1 MKKYVL
7 ITLLLLISLI
17 RANSQQ
23 ISFEFQSGVG
33 AYSMKGLKNINIE
46 IPKSLP
52 FETKLVSDFPAY
64 FYYRPSMIVRFDN
77 FAVGLVYSFQSTGSR
92 ISAKD
97 YSGEYRFDM
106 LVKAHTPGIYCE
118 YKVSA
123 EDRFDFNLY
132 AIIGPSF
139 TRLETK
145 ERLFVADTLLL
156 NESFKFKAQN
166 YFIEP
171 GLNIHYP
178 VNSFSIGMNIGYLIQ
193 FGDQA
198 YYSGEDK
205 NNILFDPKSNASIK
219 PDWNGIRVG
228 LSVVYNFSN

>member
-1 MKKYVL
+1 MKKNVL
-7 ITLLLLISLI
+7 ITLLVLISLT
-17 RANSQQ
+17 RANSQE
-23 ISFEFQSGVG
+23 ISFAFQSGVG
-33 AYSMKGLKNINIE
+33 AYSMKGLKNINNE
-46 IPKSLP
+46 IPKGLP

-64 FYYRPSMIVRFDN
+64 LYYRPSLIVRFDN

-106 LVKAHTPGIYCE
+106 LVRSHTPGIYCE
-118 YKVSA
+118 YKLSG
-123 EDRFDFNLY
+123 EDSFDFNLY

-139 TRLETK
+139 SRLETK
-145 ERLFVADTLLL
+145 ERFFVADTLLS
-156 NESFKFKAQN
+156 NENYKFKAQN

-171 GLNIHYP
+171 GINILYP
-178 VNSFSIGMNIGYLIQ
+178 VNAFSFGMNLGYFIQ

-198 YYSGEDK
+198 YYTGTDK
-205 NNILFDPKSNASIK
+205 RNVLYDPKSSAPIK

-228 LSVVYNFSN
+228 LSVAYNFGY